1 MKYSICIV
9 GHGNFPDGVKSAIDI
24 LVGDN
29 GDVTCF
35 NLNSEMTHDQFKI
48 KMGQYLT
55 EHQKT
60 IVFADMTGGAPYQIV
75 AQIILESGHPDQY
88 IISSISMNA
97 ILDLYL
103 KNSMAQLNANNIEK
117 SIQHVIHE
125 SRHLMKLTPDNTVEV
140 SDDAT
145 EEGSI

>member
-1 MKYSICIV
+1 
-9 GHGNFPDGVKSAIDI
+9 
-24 LVGDN
+24 
-29 GDVTCF
+29 
-35 NLNSEMTHDQFKI
+35 
-48 KMGQYLT
+48 MGQYLT